1 MAGIAVLAKEL
12 GYKVSGCDAKY
23 YPPMSDQLKAKEI
36 DCIQGFDVDNV
47 KTNPDLWVIG
57 NVATRGMPIIEK
69 IISEK
74 MKFMSGPEFLSKEIL
89 KDRTVIAI
97 AGTHGKTTVTSII
110 AWLLECAGLKPGFL
124 IGGIPINFGISAK
137 IGKLESPFVLEADE
151 YDTAFFDKRSKLLHY
166 RADFA
171 VLNNLE
177 FDHADIFNDLN
188 EIKKQFHH
196 WIRTLSETAIIY
208 SNYDSDALNDVLSLG
223 VWSNV
228 KYFNSVEQ
236 LHLNLSPNDRE
247 GFQIFNGPQNF
258 GRVDSP
264 IPGEHNASNFLASF
278 GIASELGIGFGDS
291 VRYLQDFKG
300 VRRRLELIAC
310 ISGIKIY
317 DDFAHHPTAIRKTID
332 GVREASRKELSA
344 DQPGRLIVVFE
355 PRSNSL
361 KRGVGKQQ
369 LADCFKQA
377 DMVHVYSGSVSWDVK
392 MALSKLGEK
401 VYVERDIQNILR
413 KLLSQVEKGDSVV
426 FMSNGDFHGIIS
438 TFVEMLDSVS
448 I

>member
-1 MAGIAVLAKEL
+1 MREANTFDLSLLILLA
-12 GYKVSGCDAKY
+12 
-23 YPPMSDQLKAKEI
+23 
-36 DCIQGFDVDNV
+36 
-47 KTNPDLWVIG
+47 
-57 NVATRGMPIIEK
+57 IIWG
-69 IISEK
+69 S
-74 MKFMSGPEFLSKEIL
+74 
-89 KDRTVIAI
+89 
-97 AGTHGKTTVTSII
+97 
-110 AWLLECAGLKPGFL
+110 
-124 IGGIPINFGISAK
+124 
-137 IGKLESPFVLEADE
+137 
-151 YDTAFFDKRSKLLHY
+151 AFFNIKIATYTYDPITLVFVRVF
-166 RADFA
+166 FA
-171 VLNNLE
+171 
-177 FDHADIFNDLN
+177 FI
-188 EIKKQFHH
+188 
-196 WIRTLSETAIIY
+196 
-208 SNYDSDALNDVLSLG
+208 ALGLYCAYKN
-223 VWSNV
+223 
-228 KYFNSVEQ
+228 
-236 LHLNLSPNDRE
+236 
-247 GFQIFNGPQNF
+247 
-258 GRVDSP
+258 
-264 IPGEHNASNFLASF
+264 
-278 GIASELGIGFGDS
+278 
-291 VRYLQDFKG
+291 
-300 VRRRLELIAC
+300 
-310 ISGIKIY
+310 IKIY